1 MYEYRKTLS
10 NCCLCSTYKIH
21 QKFQIISNN
30 TVSVDILVWTN
41 ENVISWL
48 DSIGMEEFTINLLH
62 SGVHGGLI
70 ALDDTYDYEKLA
82 MALQIPTSNTT
93 VSAVMLCVGLM

>member
-1 MYEYRKTLS
+1 
-10 NCCLCSTYKIH
+10 
-21 QKFQIISNN
+21 
-30 TVSVDILVWTN
+30 
-41 ENVISWL
+41 
-48 DSIGMEEFTINLLH
+48 MEEFTINLLH

-93 VSAVMLCVGLM
+93 VSAVMLCVGLMCGVITCSVVNV